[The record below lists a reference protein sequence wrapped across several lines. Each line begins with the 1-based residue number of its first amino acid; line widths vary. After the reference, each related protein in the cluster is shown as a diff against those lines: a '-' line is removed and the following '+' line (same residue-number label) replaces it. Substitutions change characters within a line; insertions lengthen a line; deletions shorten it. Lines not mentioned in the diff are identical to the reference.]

1 MRTLHNH
8 LILYDADCPMCQL
21 YTRAFT
27 RSGMLDPDGRAPYQD
42 ISAAACPLVDLN
54 RAVNEIALIDT
65 KTGEV
70 KYGIESLFKVIG
82 HSFPLLRPLF
92 SWRPFLRTMRKT
104 YAFISYNRKVI
115 IPPPAF
121 APRAAEPLAPSA
133 TIAEARAIPAEA
145 PAPQPA
151 FRLPY
156 RLAWL
161 LFTALIAAAI
171 LTSYSRLLTGIL
183 PAGGPWREYL
193 ICTGQILVQGMV
205 VSIIVPAKRWDYLGN
220 MMTIS
225 LAGSLALAP
234 VLAIASCTHLPP
246 IGATAWFLI
255 VAGLMLFEH
264 IRRTSLLGLDWTL
277 TISWVAYRLLVLI
290 LILV

>member
-1 MRTLHNH
+1 MYKFVPPNASIMRTLHNH

-70 KYGIESLFKVIG
+70 KYGIESLFKIIG

-92 SWRPFLRTMRKT
+92 SWRPFLWTMRKT

-121 APRAAEPLAPSA
+121 APRAAEAL
-133 TIAEARAIPAEA
+133 
-145 PAPQPA
+145 APQPA

-161 LFTALIAAAI
+161 LFSALIAAAI

-205 VSIIVPAKRWDYLGN
+205 VSIIAPAKRWDYLGN

-264 IRRTSLLGLDWTL
+264 IRRTRLLGLDWTL
-277 TISWVAYRLLVLI
+277 SISWVAYRLVVLI

>member
-1 MRTLHNH
+1 MRTLQNH
-8 LILYDADCPMCQL
+8 LILYDAECPMCQL

-27 RSGMLDPDGRAPYQD
+27 RSGMLDPDGRAPYQE

-82 HSFPLLRPLF
+82 HSFPRLRPLF
-92 SWRPFLRTMRKT
+92 SWRPFLWTMRKT

-121 APRAAEPLAPSA
+121 APTTAEG
-133 TIAEARAIPAEA
+133 

-151 FRLPY
+151 FRLPH

-161 LFTALIAAAI
+161 LFTVLIAAAI
-171 LTSYSRLLTGIL
+171 LTSYTRQTLGLPWQHDDRLARRFARPRARARHRRLH
-183 PAGGPWREYL
+183 PSA
-193 ICTGQILVQGMV
+193 
-205 VSIIVPAKRWDYLGN
+205 
-220 MMTIS
+220 
-225 LAGSLALAP
+225 
-234 VLAIASCTHLPP
+234 THLRHRLVPDRRRPYATRTYPP
-246 IGATAWFLI
+246 YQIA
-255 VAGLMLFEH
+255 
-264 IRRTSLLGLDWTL
+264 RPRLDPHHQL
-277 TISWVAYRLLVLI
+277 DRLPPACLNPHPDLNPTHN
-290 LILV
+290 